1 MLLWLWY
8 RLSATA
14 LMRPLAWEPPYATGA
29 AIAKRKKEKRK
40 RKVMEMLP
48 WAEEQCVQSVEG
60 KLLHTF
66 RELCSLVSDTS
77 SGSGKESA
85 RKPQKEFPSWLS

>member
-1 MLLWLWY
+1 MVLKTSSVQYQLTS
-8 RLSATA
+8 RNK
-14 LMRPLAWEPPYATGA
+14 RHP
-29 AIAKRKKEKRK
+29 RKKEKRK